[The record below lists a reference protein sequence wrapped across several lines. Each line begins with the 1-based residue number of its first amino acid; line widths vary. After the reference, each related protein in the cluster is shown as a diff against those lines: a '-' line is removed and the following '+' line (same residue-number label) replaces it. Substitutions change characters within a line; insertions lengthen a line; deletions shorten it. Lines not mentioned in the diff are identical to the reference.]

1 MKVKKLGAL
10 ILAGVLTC
18 TAPSVVF
25 AEEMTEEILM
35 DTVIDSLL
43 DDPDEVADIVIYV
56 KNLIDEQDISDEDM
70 RSVIDE
76 AAEHF
81 QVSLSDSDKES
92 LLEIIKKFKDMDL
105 DEEQL
110 RSDIH
115 SVYDKL
121 ESLGVEKEDVK
132 GLFGK
137 LIEFAKNILE

>member
-1 MKVKKLGAL
+1 MKVKKIGAL

-18 TAPSVVF
+18 TTPSAVF

-56 KNLIDEQDISDEDM
+56 KNLIDEQDISDDDI
-70 RSVIDE
+70 RSIIDE
-76 AAEHF
+76 AEDHF

-92 LLEIIKKFKDMDL
+92 LLKIVKKFKDMDL

-110 RSDIH
+110 RSDIN

-121 ESLGVEKEDVK
+121 ESIGVEKEDVK
-132 GLFGK
+132 GILGK
-137 LIEFAKNILE
+137 LIDFAKNILE